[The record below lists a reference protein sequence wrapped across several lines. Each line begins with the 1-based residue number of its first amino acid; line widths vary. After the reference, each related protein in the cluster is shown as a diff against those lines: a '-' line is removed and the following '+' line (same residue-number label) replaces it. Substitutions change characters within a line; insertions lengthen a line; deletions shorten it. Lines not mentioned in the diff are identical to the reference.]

1 MLLTV
6 RQRQTRLK
14 ALGLYEGKI
23 DGKNGKLTKAAYA
36 KLQNKYFTRAK
47 DKDGGIYGKDTDI
60 LLRNAYAVKLYCKNF
75 KLTEFKCGCGG
86 RYCTGYPVR
95 LNVQLLK
102 NIQSIRSKYGATT
115 ITSGMRCKPYNN
127 SLEGSSS
134 TSRHMKGKAI
144 DFVNDDTQTTA
155 SRRKVMSY
163 IKKLP
168 KHNYTYCN
176 EDGSVPNM
184 RNAIHFDVR

>member
-6 RQRQTRLK
+6 KQRQTRLK
-14 ALGLYEGKI
+14 ALGLYDGKI
-23 DGKNGKLTKAAYA
+23 DGKNGNKTKAAVA

-47 DKDGGIYGKDTDI
+47 DKDGIYGNDTDI
-60 LLRNAYAVKLYCKNF
+60 LLRNAYAVKLHCKNF
-75 KLTEFKCGCGG
+75 KLTEFKCECGG

-95 LNVQLLK
+95 LNTQLLK
-102 NIQSIRSKYGATT
+102 NLQSIRGKYGPTT

-127 SLEGSSS
+127 SLVGSSS

-144 DFVNDDTQTTA
+144 DFVNDDTQTTE

-176 EDGSVPNM
+176 EYGNIPNM
-184 RNAIHFDVR
+184 GNAIHFDVK